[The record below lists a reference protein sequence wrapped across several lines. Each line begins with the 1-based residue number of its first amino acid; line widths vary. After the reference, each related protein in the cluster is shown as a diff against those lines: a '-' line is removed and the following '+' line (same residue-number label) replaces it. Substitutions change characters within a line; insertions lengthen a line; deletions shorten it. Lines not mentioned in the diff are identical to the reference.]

1 MLLELVQCG
10 DLWPY
15 IYRKKVPKF
24 RDALPRSEHGNFEYA
39 DAKFYTAN
47 LVCALEYI
55 HSLGIAYRDLKP
67 EVRVVGPITHFYLY
81 MYLRLMATHSRTTTL
96 THMYMN
102 PSCAYTNSNH
112 ISPPFF
118 IYEDDADLVLLFFFF
133 FFFVI
138 M

>member
-67 EVRVVGPITHFYLY
+67 EVKGGWTILHTFTYIY
-81 MYLRLMATHSRTTTL
+81 TCTT
-96 THMYMN
+96 
-102 PSCAYTNSNH
+102 
-112 ISPPFF
+112 
-118 IYEDDADLVLLFFFF
+118 D
-133 FFFVI
+133 
-138 M
+138 